1 MMAARVHLV
10 RHVRLLTFPAISA
23 IAIAGV
29 FAGTASLSSAA
40 QSAAQSA
47 GGSKAG
53 GVAGAASKPS
63 AAITGKQSFDVV
75 SIHPNNYDRT
85 NHSHIY
91 YSLDD
96 SHFRCI
102 NVTAMDVV
110 HWAYELPSSRILNA
124 PDWARSAKFDIQ
136 ARSDSAAD
144 EHFHGLP
151 IADAR
156 HEKDRMVQAL
166 LRDRFHLA
174 AHFDRRELPIYNLL
188 PAKGGPKFTTVKD
201 APKHVDTTRR
211 NGSVSLT
218 ITSSSRAMAELAEML
233 YGYTGRVVVDKTGLT
248 GNYTI
253 ALQFAPDD
261 SRLAVPGGQS
271 MPAPDSGP
279 SVFTALKEQLGLELK
294 SGKGP
299 VDVLVIDHMD
309 PPGEN

>member
-1 MMAARVHLV
+1 MTAARVHLLRRV
-10 RHVRLLTFPAISA
+10 LPLTLSA
-23 IAIAGV
+23 IGAFAIGGV
-29 FAGTASLSSAA
+29 FAGTASLSAVAQNAA
-40 QSAAQSA
+40 KGA

-53 GVAGAASKPS
+53 GAADSASQAPAAAGKP
-63 AAITGKQSFDVV
+63 SFDVA
-75 SIHPNNYDRT
+75 SIHPNKYDRT

-102 NVTAMDVV
+102 NVTAMDVIQ
-110 HWAYELPSSRILNA
+110 WAYELPSSRIVNA
-124 PDWARSAKFDIQ
+124 PGWATSAKFDIE

-144 EHFHGLP
+144 EHFHALP

-156 HEKDRMVQAL
+156 REKDKMVQAL
-166 LRDRFHLA
+166 LADRFHLA
-174 AHFDRRELPIYNLL
+174 AHVETRELPVYNLVL
-188 PAKGGPKFTTVKD
+188 AKGGAKFTSVKD
-201 APKHVDTTRR
+201 GPKHVDTTRR
-211 NGSVSLT
+211 NGSVSMS

-233 YGYTGRVVVDKTGLT
+233 YSYTGRVVVDKTGLT

-261 SRLAVPGGQS
+261 SRLAVPAGQS
-271 MPAPDSGP
+271 VPAPDGGP

-294 SGKGP
+294 AAKGR